1 MNSSTVPINKQ
12 KPLEAEKI
20 DGALWLF
27 VACLLCGVL
36 YSVTGAAVLGLL
48 PSCAICLYLLVSPP
62 EEGYI
67 FLLGMQFMRAVI
79 VVPVGDSRF
88 GFVLLAYAI
97 LAFKMFLA
105 KEKLYGEYGLLLLLL
120 AVDVAAGALGGA
132 LHIGDSIN
140 WVASFLC
147 MLYILKS
154 VADKIDFEKLF
165 TFFLLAQW
173 AICLVN
179 ILAEWQIFGR
189 SLVPDM
195 YGVWV
200 DGYEL
205 FSFGKAYL
213 SIAGGN
219 EIALNNAM
227 AIALCVML
235 FPYVKKTATRVFYVL
250 SVLFLGYCGFM
261 LIARGFY
268 VELLLF
274 FALYLL
280 SGIKEPQKLITA
292 LCVIGL
298 VGVVFYFVASDLVW
312 VVLER
317 VLVRFEGGNTTRED
331 LLAQAGALLLEDPRT
346 FLLGAGTYY
355 PERFGFTVHN
365 HYIDAF
371 LALGLFGGL
380 LYLGLLGRAVF
391 EVLRT
396 HAKLSLRALLP
407 LIMLVTYKTIS
418 GSVRDVGF
426 YYYVAMTL
434 LFAVYWT
441 RRQESEAA

>member
-1 MNSSTVPINKQ
+1 MNSNIARMIKQ
-12 KPLEAEKI
+12 ESLQDEKI

-27 VACLLCGVL
+27 VACLFCGVL
-36 YSVTGAAVLGLL
+36 YSVTGFAALGLVA
-48 PSCAICLYLLVSPP
+48 SCAICLYLLVSPP
-62 EEGYI
+62 EEGYV
-67 FLLGMQFMRAVI
+67 FLFGMQFMRAVI
-79 VVPVGDSRF
+79 VVPMGDSRF

-105 KEKLYGEYGLLLLLL
+105 KEKIYGEYGLLLLLL
-120 AVDVAAGALGGA
+120 ALDIAAGAFGSA
-132 LHIGDSIN
+132 LHLGDSIN
-140 WVASFLC
+140 WIASFFC
-147 MLYILKS
+147 MLYMLKN

-179 ILAEWQIFGR
+179 ILAELQIFGR

-195 YGVWV
+195 YGIWV
-200 DGYEL
+200 EGYEL

-250 SVLFLGYCGFM
+250 SILFLGYCGFM

-274 FALYLL
+274 LAVYLL

-298 VGVVFYFVASDLVW
+298 IGVVFYFVASDVVS

-331 LLAQAGALLLEDPRT
+331 LLAQAGALLLADPRT

-371 LALGLFGGL
+371 LSLGLFGGL
-380 LYLGLLGRAVF
+380 LYFALLVWASF
-391 EVLRT
+391 EVLHT
-396 HAKLSLRALLP
+396 HVKLSLRALLP
-407 LIMLVTYKTIS
+407 LIMLVVYKTIS

-426 YYYVAMTL
+426 YYYVAMVL